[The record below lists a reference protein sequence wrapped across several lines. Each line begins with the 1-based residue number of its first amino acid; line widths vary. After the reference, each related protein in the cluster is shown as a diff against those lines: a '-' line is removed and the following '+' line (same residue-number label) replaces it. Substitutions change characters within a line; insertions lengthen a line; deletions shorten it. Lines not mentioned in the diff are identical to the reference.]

1 MNLQQQKELKTLA
14 IKYAKSLS
22 ENGFSTEL
30 HYKFIIPTFK
40 HEMTIYFYDKKS
52 WYFELRF
59 QGEFNFFIIYSC
71 RESGQSINFSLNLS
85 EKDLS
90 KLIEQTEHN
99 YETWLLDIESKK
111 QVFNDN
117 EKAAIRRQIESLQ
130 KKLDQG
136 KTE

>member
-1 MNLQQQKELKTLA
+1 
-14 IKYAKSLS
+14 
-22 ENGFSTEL
+22 
-30 HYKFIIPTFK
+30 
-40 HEMTIYFYDKKS
+40 MTIYFYDKKS